1 MEKNRRVAKAYA
13 KTPILSINSS
23 KCGFEG
29 FKVGVNGFQNPW
41 RDQEVRECKA
51 GIGAG
56 CKLKLS
62 ENGDVLIK
70 RIGKGNIF
78 VKVPTS
84 FKESN
89 TSKAKPYLASVH
101 LEHTRA
107 TKLFDIK
114 KFKQNLNKESQL
126 QNPDWKKME
135 NQVYNLVLKVEQNL

>member
-1 MEKNRRVAKAYA
+1 MIVLERNRRVAKAYA

-41 RDQEVRECKA
+41 RDEEVRECQA

-56 CKLKLS
+56 CKLKLT

-70 RIGKGNIF
+70 RIGKGSIF
-78 VKVPTS
+78 VINFLREPYVTKNKP
-84 FKESN
+84 
-89 TSKAKPYLASVH
+89 KAASVY
-101 LEHTRA
+101 LEHNRA

-114 KFKQNLNKESQL
+114 KFKQNLNKEAQL
-126 QNPDWKKME
+126 KNPDWKNLKK
-135 NQVYNLVLKVEQNL
+135 QVH